1 MGNIMTIFHQLLLPC
16 HVLAET
22 SGELVEEESVFSTD
36 VFERLRGVTVDV
48 RVFVLREA
56 EYCVGVGAGDA
67 VCWIGD

>member
-1 MGNIMTIFHQLLLPC
+1 M
-16 HVLAET
+16 LAET